1 MLALRLDELDRVI
14 TAYYLFEPTRPDGH
28 PPHQPSLAKQ
38 LFPPSDSDV
47 PLVSTWWYLPEQ

>member
-1 MLALRLDELDRVI
+1 MALRLDELDRVI